1 MSGVAKKHLVDG
13 RETTV
18 AEVAA
23 ELGVTAA
30 QIYSQMKYRG
40 VSLQVVA
47 NMIRSGLVLD
57 GQGRAARHW
66 VDGRWMTT
74 RQAAEMLGVTPM
86 ALTQWRIRYRRPD
99 GSPALLSDA
108 VQAYRE
114 GRVVH
119 CGRAPRLHR
128 VQGRMM
134 SVAKAAAKAGVSE
147 NALRL
152 YMSKHHVKLETAVK
166 AHERL
171 RRKKAEREILR
182 ILGY

>member
-1 MSGVAKKHLVDG
+1 MAGVARKHLVDG

-74 RQAAEMLGVTPM
+74 KQAAEMLGVTPT
-86 ALTQWRIRYRRPD
+86 ALTQWRFRYKRPD
-99 GSPALLSDA
+99 GTPALLSDA

-114 GRVVH
+114 GRVARG
-119 CGRAPRLHR
+119 GREPRPHKVR
-128 VQGRMM
+128 GRTMT
-134 SVAKAAAKAGVSE
+134 VAEAAAQMGVTP

-152 YMSKHHVKLETAVK
+152 YMSRHRVTLETAVK
-166 AHERL
+166 ARE
-171 RRKKAEREILR
+171 RRKRRQAERDILK